1 MKNSAVVVIDLQNG
15 ITKNYRE
22 IIENVNKA
30 IDWAAQNELWVAY
43 IQHNNLSA
51 GTRTFKPGTR
61 GAELVPELNVV
72 SDHIFAKCKS
82 NAYSVGQAAQP
93 IVSTNFGAGKGAR
106 IRETLWLALWTSA
119 FFGVFWTALS
129 MACPNVYVRIFM
141 SPTEEFLRIAPAIIR
156 TYALSFLLL
165 PLNIFSTYYFQAIM
179 QPRAAFI
186 VSVARG
192 LVISGILIL
201 LLPALVSASAI
212 WFAMPITELLTAVYA
227 VTAMR
232 RYTAKLQ
239 AS

>member
-1 MKNSAVVVIDLQNG
+1 M
-15 ITKNYRE
+15 
-22 IIENVNKA
+22 
-30 IDWAAQNELWVAY
+30 
-43 IQHNNLSA
+43 
-51 GTRTFKPGTR
+51 
-61 GAELVPELNVV
+61 
-72 SDHIFAKCKS
+72 
-82 NAYSVGQAAQP
+82 GQAAQP
-93 IVSTNFGAGKGAR
+93 IISTSFGAGKGSR
-106 IRETLWLALWTSA
+106 IKAALRYALLTTAA
-119 FFGVFWTALS
+119 FSLLWTALS
-129 MACPNVYVRIFM
+129 LAAPNLYVRIFM
-141 SPTEEFLRIAPAIIR
+141 SPTAEILRIAPAIIR